1 MANPTHIDPGT
12 GTLNLPEPSSD
23 NREELLVVETD
34 VLSIIAS
41 QTVRK
46 IPSGFKITCNLKP
59 AFIGCGELDDFC
71 SILIHYRSGY
81 IRDKLL
87 DGFLAHSEVERQ
99 LGIGGPIGEMA
110 QEDGQLETK
119 GMAFLMRFRFDR
131 EGIIE
136 ITGMIHDDIAPR
148 ANRNHAIQPVD
159 KVCAALH
166 FYATGC
172 FQNTDGDT
180 MKISQPSIS
189 RIIHQVSLAL
199 VRRLGEHVRLPNE
212 EERRVNADTFYRMAN
227 FPGIIGLIDGT
238 NVRIQAPTE
247 NEEQFVNRKRYHSIN
262 VQIVVNAKSE
272 IINVNAQWP
281 GSVHDSRILRES
293 GLDEVLENTEG
304 HLLGIVVIP
313 STMADDTFS
322 PTTKPCGRTL
332 YIAFNSFSI
341 NWFCHKYWLYLP
353 LLILYYR
360 AHKHTR
366 CLVERSIGQLKRRF
380 HCLHGE
386 LRVSPLK
393 ASRIIASCCVLH
405 NIAKRMNM
413 PDNEDAPD
421 HPDDEQPPHEIV
433 MEHDGV
439 SGQAYRQ
446 HIVDNHFVWCIFNV
460 LQF

>member
-1 MANPTHIDPGT
+1 MSLENTDHHKRRRVHP
-12 GTLNLPEPSSD
+12 LNTYND
-23 NREELLVVETD
+23 VEL
-34 VLSIIAS
+34 
-41 QTVRK
+41 
-46 IPSGFKITCNLKP
+46 
-59 AFIGCGELDDFC
+59 
-71 SILIHYRSGY
+71 
-81 IRDKLL
+81 IR
-87 DGFLAHSEVERQ
+87 
-99 LGIGGPIGEMA
+99 
-110 QEDGQLETK
+110 
-119 GMAFLMRFRFDR
+119 RFRFDR

-293 GLDEVLENTEG
+293 GLDEWLSLRRWLMTPFLRPRNHAEE
-304 HLLGIVVIP
+304 H
-313 STMADDTFS
+313 
-322 PTTKPCGRTL
+322 
-332 YIAFNSFSI
+332 FN
-341 NWFCHKYWLYLP
+341 
-353 LLILYYR
+353 R

-460 LQF
+460 LQFISFKKKNCTRYAME